1 MIPMPTI
8 AAILFI
14 VAYNM
19 CGWKN
24 IRTMIKTAPK
34 SDIAVLM
41 TAIVLTVVFDLVVAI
56 GAGLVLAS
64 LLFIKRMADVTEA
77 HAWTDADDEET
88 DPDNIQRKKIPARTK
103 VYEINGPMF
112 FAASE
117 KYKYMLDDLDF
128 DVLVIRM
135 RDVPAVDAAGVETLS
150 EIVRGCKKNKIQVVF
165 SHVNEQ
171 PMHAMEKAGL
181 KAEVG
186 AENFCPHIDVAL
198 LRAAELAG
206 DRTASVS

>member
-1 MIPMPTI
+1 
-8 AAILFI
+8 
-14 VAYNM
+14 
-19 CGWKN
+19 
-24 IRTMIKTAPK
+24 IKTAPK
-34 SDIAVLM
+34 SDIAVLLV
-41 TAIVLTVVFDLVVAI
+41 TIVLTVVFDLVVAI

-77 HAWTDADDEET
+77 HAWVDADDEET
-88 DPDNIQRKKIPARTK
+88 DPDHILRKKIPARTK

-117 KYKYMLDDLDF
+117 KYKYMLDNHDL

-135 RDVPAVDAAGVETLS
+135 RNVPAIDSAGVETLS
-150 EIVRGCKKNKIQVVF
+150 EIVRECRKNQIQVVF

-181 KAEVG
+181 TSEIGKD
-186 AENFCPHIDVAL
+186 NFCSHIDTAL
-198 LRAAELAG
+198 LRAEELVKKQAPAE
-206 DRTASVS
+206 

>member
-1 MIPMPTI
+1 ME
-8 AAILFI
+8 ILKKRLGNLLTVKSI
-14 VAYNM
+14 V
-19 CGWKN
+19 
-24 IRTMIKTAPK
+24 T
-34 SDIAVLM
+34 
-41 TAIVLTVVFDLVVAI
+41 IVLTVVFDLVVAI

-77 HAWTDADDEET
+77 HRWTDFDDEAT
-88 DPDNIQRKKIPARTK
+88 DPDHIQYKKIPARTK

-117 KYKYMLDDLDF
+117 KYQYMLESSDF

-135 RDVPAVDAAGVETLS
+135 RNVPAIDAAGVEVLS
-150 EIVRGCKKNKIQVVF
+150 DIVRTCKKNGIQVVF

-181 KAEVG
+181 KDLVG
-186 AENFCPHIDVAL
+186 AENFCPHIDPAL
-198 LRAAELAG
+198 LRAAALVKE
-206 DRTASVS
+206 V